1 MAAKKVCCVPGCSA
15 PAAALGACT
24 THLGLN
30 GGPRLVP
37 VPDGRTFDGDTNRL
51 LKMHEL
57 EAEFAAMVAASPGKE
72 FWVPDGLMLFRR
84 PTTPKKHLDRVIQR
98 INRSAA
104 WSELPGTYRAWSSG
118 SRAFVSW
125 QPDEEEEEVVVAGA
139 VSKRYA

>member
-1 MAAKKVCCVPGCSA
+1 MEGCSA

-37 VPDGRTFDGDTNRL
+37 VPTERTYDGEPYRMYR
-51 LKMHEL
+51 MPEP
-57 EAEFAAMVAASPGKE
+57 EAEFAEMVAQRPGVPFE
-72 FWVPDGLMLFRR
+72 VPDGVMSFRK
-84 PTTPKKHLDRVIQR
+84 PTTPKKHRDRVVLR
-98 INRSAA
+98 INRSDA
-104 WSELPGTYRAWSSG
+104 WSRLPGKYRAWSEG

-125 QPDEEEEEVVVAGA
+125 SPEEEVVEEVVAGE

>member
-1 MAAKKVCCVPGCSA
+1 MKKLCCVPGCSA

-37 VPDGRTFDGDTNRL
+37 VPDGRVYDDNSYR
-51 LKMHEL
+51 MDWMYEP
-57 EAEFAAMVAASPGKE
+57 EAEFAEMVAQRPGVPFE
-72 FWVPDGLMLFRR
+72 VPDDVMLFRR
-84 PTTPKKHLDRVIQR
+84 PTTPKKHRDRVIQR
-98 INRSAA
+98 INRSDT
-104 WSELPGTYRAWSSG
+104 WSRLPGTYRAWSEG

-125 QPDEEEEEVVVAGA
+125 QPEKEAEKEVVAGE